1 MALVSLQEIHK
12 SYAERHLLRG
22 VSFAV
27 EEGDRIAL
35 VGPNGCG
42 KSTLLRIV
50 AGMLEADEGMRIARK
65 GATVGYLEQ
74 EPQIDGALSV
84 RQAVSGGAGGAKR
97 SGAPPEQPG
106 AGGERH
112 RAEAMISRLGLPDPD
127 ASCATLSG
135 GEKRRVA
142 LARLLVGEPDLLLLD
157 EPTNHLDA
165 IVTDWLEG
173 WLLSSKATL
182 LMVTHDRYFLDRV
195 ATRILEID
203 RGEIYP
209 YEGGYEEF
217 LVLRSGRMAAERS
230 SEASRLNLLRRE
242 TAWLRRKPPAQR
254 RRSKARL
261 QQYDALVA
269 GAMEV
274 VDTEPEFTIPA
285 GPRLGAKG
293 IVLKGVAKWSLFK
306 GLDLSIGPGERVGIV
321 GPNGAGKTT
330 LLKLCMGLLPPDS
343 GTVEIGP
350 TVKFAYID
358 QARSDLRPERSVIG
372 EVGDGNVWVRVGE
385 RDIRVESFLDSF
397 LFPREMF
404 PTLVGRLS
412 GGERNRVLLAKLLL
426 QGGNLLVLDEPTND
440 LDLMTLRVLEEALV
454 AFAGS
459 VLVVSHDR
467 YFLDRVATKLLYCN
481 GSDPVRHHPGDASSL
496 IDRMR
501 EESGPRHPRKSAPAR
516 ERPAPRLTYKEKQ
529 ELAALPDAIAE
540 AEARLA
546 ALDAQLGDPALYA
559 SAEVKR
565 VTTSRAEAAAE
576 VERLYARWQELEGRG
591 GAT

>member
-27 EEGDRIAL
+27 NDGDRIAL

-42 KSTLLRIV
+42 KSTLLKIV
-50 AGMLEADEGMRIARK
+50 AGLLEADEGMRIARK

-74 EPQIDGALSV
+74 EPVLDGGISIH
-84 RQAVSGGAGGAKR
+84 QAVSGGPGGDYR
-97 SGAPPEQPG
+97 TD
-106 AGGERH
+106 
-112 RAEAMISRLGLPDPD
+112 AMVSRLGLPDPE
-127 ASCATLSG
+127 ALCGTLSG

-142 LARLLVGEPDLLLLD
+142 LARLLLGEPDLLLLD

-165 IVTDWLEG
+165 VVTDWLEG

-203 RGEIYP
+203 RGGIYP

-217 LVLRSGRMAAERS
+217 LVLRAARMAAERS
-230 SEASRLNLLRRE
+230 SEESRLNLLRRE

-269 GAMEV
+269 GALEV

-330 LLKLCMGLLPPDS
+330 LLKLCMGLLPPDE

-358 QARSDLRPERSVIG
+358 QARSDLRPDRSVIG

-385 RDIRVESFLDSF
+385 RDIRVESFLDNF

-426 QGGNLLVLDEPTND
+426 QGGNFLVLDEPTND

-501 EESGPRHPRKSAPAR
+501 EESGPRSPAKAPATR
-516 ERPAPRLTYKEKQ
+516 DRPARAASRLTYREKL
-529 ELAALPDAIAE
+529 ELAGLPDAIAE

-546 ALDAQLGDPALYA
+546 DLDRTLGDPGLYA
-559 SAEVKR
+559 NRDREFEKVASD
-565 VTTSRAEAAAE
+565 RATAAE
-576 VERLYARWQELEGRG
+576 EVRRLMERWEDLEARN
-591 GAT
+591 A